1 MNVELFG
8 QQYLY
13 NGKCLYGRGTSIIN
27 FFNALSQS
35 LVVYDPADEIYENG
49 TPKSRSQWRV
59 NVSTFEKKMDVFYD
73 YFEEINLKK

>member
-1 MNVELFG
+1 MFLRFV
-8 QQYLY
+8 
-13 NGKCLYGRGTSIIN
+13 KSIIN

-73 YFEEINLKK
+73 YFEEINLKT